1 MRFKVSS
8 EALICSAQ
16 EQAIRTNYVRYHI
29 DKSVDS
35 ASCRLCSKTGET
47 ISHIVSECSKLAQR
61 EYKRRHDNV
70 ARIVHW
76 KLCEKFNLEKSEK
89 WYLQK
94 PQTVSENVNDKL
106 IWDMNIK
113 CDNVIVERRPDV
125 VIVNKTEKRAILIDI
140 AIPGDKI
147 IIDKE
152 KEKIEKYQN
161 VKREIQRLWN
171 LKKIDVIPVVLGALG
186 SFTKNFEKYLDKI
199 GIKID
204 LHAVQKTILLGTA
217 RILRKVLEC

>member
-35 ASCRLCSKTGET
+35 ASCRLCSETGET

-113 CDNVIVERRPDV
+113 CDNVIVERRPDI
-125 VIVNKTEKRAILIDI
+125 VIVNKTEKRAIIIDI